1 MFHDLKPLYALC
13 VSVALFL
20 AHSLREDEEMELNKV
35 TENVIGCAIEVHREL
50 GPGLLESICESALCI
65 ELDDRNIPY
74 ERQKSIPVNYKKHV
88 LGEFRADLIVNESV
102 VVELKSVERFDP
114 VFEAQVLSYMKLG
127 NFKLGLLLNFNS
139 RLLKEG
145 IRRFIL

>member
-1 MFHDLKPLYALC
+1 
-13 VSVALFL
+13 
-20 AHSLREDEEMELNKV
+20 MELNEV
-35 TENVIGCAIEVHREL
+35 TENIIGCAIEVHREL
-50 GPGLLESICESALCI
+50 GPGLLESIYESALCI
-65 ELDDRNIPY
+65 ELDDRKIHY

-88 LGEFRADLIVNESV
+88 LGEFKADLIVNNSV

-139 RLLKEG
+139 RLLKDD